1 MNLLEGLIKAA
12 ESLAEH
18 VSPIHGAGKIVDM
31 AVGKEPAWTGSD
43 SYRTEQDIKDTLD
56 VNGDGEID
64 LEDASEALDGLLDG
78 AGELLE
84 SVGELLEGLF
94 SL

>member
-64 LEDASEALDGLLDG
+64 LEYQMSTTLANRRQLYRQEN
-78 AGELLE
+78 
-84 SVGELLEGLF
+84 
-94 SL
+94 